1 MSRRLRSAWG
11 SWRVVRPTR
20 QTFGVGDEHALAIQ
34 PNPGAD
40 HPYQR
45 SFLDAWTQ
53 LSAIA
58 VRTQNLSVFPDVASL
73 PLRPPAVL
81 AKAAASLDLLTGG
94 RVELGLGAG
103 AFWDAIE
110 AMGGPRRG
118 PGDSVTALREAIAVT
133 KLMRSGERSIQFDG
147 DFYRVKGVHPGPVPA
162 HPIGVWVGAYKPRML
177 RLVGESGDG
186 WLPSLGYL
194 DVDGIRP
201 PMRLSTVPPSGLAVI
216 RRTFAVC

>member
-1 MSRRLRSAWG
+1 
-11 SWRVVRPTR
+11 
-20 QTFGVGDEHALAIQ
+20 
-34 PNPGAD
+34 
-40 HPYQR
+40 
-45 SFLDAWTQ
+45 
-53 LSAIA
+53 
-58 VRTQNLSVFPDVASL
+58 VFPDVASL

-81 AKAAASLDLLTGG
+81 AKAATSLDLLTGG

-103 AFWDAIE
+103 AFWGAIE

-133 KLMRSGERSIQFDG
+133 KLMWSGERSIQFDG

-201 PMRLSTVPPSGLAVI
+201 
-216 RRTFAVC
+216 

>member
-1 MSRRLRSAWG
+1 
-11 SWRVVRPTR
+11 
-20 QTFGVGDEHALAIQ
+20 
-34 PNPGAD
+34 
-40 HPYQR
+40 
-45 SFLDAWTQ
+45 
-53 LSAIA
+53 
-58 VRTQNLSVFPDVASL
+58 VFPDIASL
-73 PLRPPAVL
+73 PLPLPADL

-133 KLMRSGERSIQFDG
+133 KLVRSGERSIQFDG

-177 RLVGESGDG
+177 RLVDGAAIRAGRDPSDIRRVLNVGTSIPVDDLPEQLTRLALDDGIDGFILGGPPNGDA
-186 WLPSLGYL
+186 LGYL
-194 DVDGIRP
+194 AHEVLPRVRDRVERPTVDRSAG
-201 PMRLSTVPPSGLAVI
+201 A
-216 RRTFAVC
+216 CC

>member
-1 MSRRLRSAWG
+1 
-11 SWRVVRPTR
+11 
-20 QTFGVGDEHALAIQ
+20 
-34 PNPGAD
+34 
-40 HPYQR
+40 
-45 SFLDAWTQ
+45 
-53 LSAIA
+53 
-58 VRTQNLSVFPDVASL
+58 VFPDIASL
-73 PLRPPAVL
+73 PLPLPADL

-133 KLMRSGERSIQFDG
+133 KLVRSGERSIQFDG

-201 PMRLSTVPPSGLAVI
+201 PKRLSTVPPSGLAVI